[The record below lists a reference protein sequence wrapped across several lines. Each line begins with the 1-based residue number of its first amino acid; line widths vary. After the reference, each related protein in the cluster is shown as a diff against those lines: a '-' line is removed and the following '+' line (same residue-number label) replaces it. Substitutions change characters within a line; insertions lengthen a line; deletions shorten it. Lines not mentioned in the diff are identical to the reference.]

1 MPRALRVSTYRTLG
15 SYLREPPT
23 SGAGPYHR
31 HIMAKALTKIS
42 VRVREEYPGGCKVQ
56 YGFTDEVMVKESI
69 RGGLHSATRLEQTS
83 KIRLH

>member
-1 MPRALRVSTYRTLG
+1 MPRALRVSTCCTLG

-31 HIMAKALTKIS
+31 HLLAKALTKIS
-42 VRVREEYPGGCKVQ
+42 VGVCEEYPGDCKVQ

-69 RGGLHSATRLEQTS
+69 RGGLYSATRLE
-83 KIRLH
+83 